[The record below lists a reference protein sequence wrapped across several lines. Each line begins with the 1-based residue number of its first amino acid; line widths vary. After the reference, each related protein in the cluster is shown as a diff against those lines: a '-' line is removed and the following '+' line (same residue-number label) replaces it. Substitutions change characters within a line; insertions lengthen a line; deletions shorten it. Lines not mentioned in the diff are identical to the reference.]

1 METIILFVHVL
12 AAVGVIAMIMLQQGK
27 GAETGASFGAG
38 ASQTVFG
45 SQGSANFLSRTTAI
59 LATIFFV
66 TSIGLAMFAR
76 QKADAVTDAGLPSV
90 QIEQSVPVNDAPFSV
105 ETVEKATEADASLP
119 SVQTEQSAPAN
130 DAPFSAETV
139 EKATETDAPVLES
152 KPVESSAPATSENA
166 Q

>member
-59 LATIFFV
+59 LATIFFI

-76 QKADAVTDAGLPSV
+76 QKADAVFDAGLPSV
-90 QIEQSVPVNDAPFSV
+90 QIEQSAPVNDAPFSV
-105 ETVEKATEADASLP
+105 DAVENT
-119 SVQTEQSAPAN
+119 
-130 DAPFSAETV
+130 
-139 EKATETDAPVLES
+139 TETDAPVLES
-152 KPVESSAPATSENA
+152 QPVESTGSAAPESA